1 MADNIDKI
9 INQVN
14 NSDYENKEEEEKRR
28 QAEKHIEDQRRKY
41 RKFIEEV
48 PRIIEANEERIKIST
63 VLNKIDNDIPRVKR
77 NYSLLTFITSICTYV
92 LIIAGYFLFI
102 QGLLPK
108 SNTVQIIIAIF
119 VFICGFLIALEASY
133 LLEKGIN
140 KTLSFMLYRKRTIAV
155 FEKYDI
161 TEEQYKTLIRR
172 KRELIDYICANVPK
186 WLVNGWGDYDERM
199 EAIEY
204 MSETYGDDID
214 EWKVLA
220 ERNRKWEEALSYGSD
235 TDTDSNAS
243 QVVDNREI
251 IALEKKRLKMEKER
265 LGIERK
271 KAENV
276 EDMRRNMK
284 EEIYRNGG
292 RWY

>member
-9 INQVN
+9 IDRIN

-41 RKFIEEV
+41 REFIDKI
-48 PRIIEANEERIKIST
+48 PKIIEANEERIKIST
-63 VLNKIDNDIPRVKR
+63 ILKKIDNDIPRVKG
-77 NYSLLTFITSICTYV
+77 NYSLLSFITFIGTYV
-92 LIIAGYFLFI
+92 LIIAGYFLLI

-108 SNTVQIIIAIF
+108 SNTVRIIIAIF
-119 VFICGFLIALEASY
+119 VFVCGFFLALEAD
-133 LLEKGIN
+133 LLLNKGIN

-161 TEEQYKTLIRR
+161 TEEQYKTLIKR

-214 EWKVLA
+214 AWKVLA
-220 ERNRKWEEALSYGSD
+220 EKNRKWEKALSYGSD
-235 TDTDSNAS
+235 TDSNTS
-243 QVVDNREI
+243 QVVDNSEI